1 MSTYSN
7 GKIDSK
13 SVGVILFRDN
23 SNQQQWYDA
32 VQAYCQ
38 KRSTIKFLY
47 KRYNISKP
55 LTVHDIQQ
63 APERVKKEP
72 PSPAKEQKVQDEEQ
86 QAPAPAAAARLAVY
100 ASLQQLDPLERRTLE
115 GSRVY
120 IDPEKTTQHAEVLE
134 TEERHTLRFDT

>member
-72 PSPAKEQKVQDEEQ
+72 PSPAKEQKVQDGE
-86 QAPAPAAAARLAVY
+86 
-100 ASLQQLDPLERRTLE
+100 
-115 GSRVY
+115 
-120 IDPEKTTQHAEVLE
+120 
-134 TEERHTLRFDT
+134 